1 MTGKR
6 IDRARLVAIVG
17 GSAGNLVE
25 WYDWYAYTALSLY
38 FAGAFFPKGDR
49 TAQLLSTAAV
59 FAVGFLMRPVGAW
72 IMGSYGDRHGRK
84 AGLALAVGLMAAG
97 SLMIAAAPTYAQ
109 AGIASPAILL
119 IARMLQGL
127 SVGGEYGASATY
139 LSELATRRGRGFW
152 SSFQYVT
159 LIGGQ
164 LLALAVVLLLQA
176 VMPEAALQAWG
187 WRIAFVVGAALA
199 LIVYVLRRRLAETAS
214 FAALPA
220 ERPRSSLANLLRDHP
235 REFAIVAA
243 ISAGGSMAFYAYTTY
258 LQKFLA
264 NTAGFTNATATRVMT
279 AALVVFMTLQPVLGA
294 ISDRVGRKPMLLTF
308 GVGGMIVTVPVFTA
322 LAHASSPV
330 AAFALALIPL
340 TLLAAYTSISGVIK
354 AELFPAHIRTLG
366 VALPYALGNAIFGGS
381 AEYVALRFKQAGHE
395 SGFYWY
401 LTAAIGMAT
410 IGFALL
416 PETKVTSLIAED

>member
-119 IARMLQGL
+119 IARMLQGF

-243 ISAGGSMAFYAYTTY
+243 ISAGGSMALYAYTTY

-279 AALVVFMTLQPVLGA
+279 AALVVFMALQPVLGA

-322 LAHASSPV
+322 LAHASSPG